1 MMASFMLRW
10 RQFGATTLLTIAT
23 ATMAGCAAQSTPAN
37 RFTLPEVESPP
48 SSAVS
53 VSSRQ
58 LAVSPVEV
66 ASYLDQEGIV
76 MQTSD
81 IELNAANQNLWAE
94 ELGHQLTR
102 QLRQSLSAE
111 LPGTTVVSA
120 AQGGAGAQRLSL
132 SVDQFQGRYDG
143 RALASGEWQLHDGN
157 RLVMQRHFEVTRPL
171 DDDGYPALVRA
182 LGAVWKDV
190 ARQVAAEVRATPAQ
204 TPATN

>member
-1 MMASFMLRW
+1 MMASLMFRW
-10 RQFGATTLLTIAT
+10 RQFGAMTLLMIAT
-23 ATMAGCAAQSTPAN
+23 AALAGCAAQSTPTN
-37 RFTLPEVESPP
+37 RYTLPEVESPP
-48 SSAVS
+48 SSPT
-53 VSSRQ
+53 SSISGNRQ
-58 LAVSPVEV
+58 LSVSPVEV

-111 LPGTTVVSA
+111 LPGVTVVSS

-143 RALASGEWQLHDGN
+143 RAVASGEWQLHDGN
-157 RLVMQRHFEVTRPL
+157 RLVMQRHFDVTRPL
-171 DDDGYPALVRA
+171 ENDGYPALVRA
-182 LGAVWKDV
+182 LGAVWKEV
-190 ARQVAAEVRATPAQ
+190 ARQVAASVRAAPSAD
-204 TPATN
+204 

>member
-1 MMASFMLRW
+1 M
-10 RQFGATTLLTIAT
+10 IAT
-23 ATMAGCAAQSTPAN
+23 AALAGCAAQSTPAN
-37 RFTLPEVESPP
+37 RFTLPEIESPP
-48 SSAVS
+48 SPASAIS
-53 VSSRQ
+53 ANQQ
-58 LAVSPVEV
+58 LSVSPVEV

-111 LPGTTVVSA
+111 LPSVTVVSS

-143 RALASGEWQLHDGN
+143 RAVVSGEWQLHDGN
-157 RLVMQRHFEVTRPL
+157 RLVMQRHFDVTRPL
-171 DDDGYPALVRA
+171 ENDGYPALVRA

-190 ARQVAAEVRATPAQ
+190 ARQVAAAIRAAPA
-204 TPATN
+204 AE